1 MPKEPKNTIK
11 RVEVLPCDL
20 PQEEQDRNRE
30 AALDCIWRVLVRSRK
45 RRGLL
50 PEDFPEER

>member
-1 MPKEPKNTIK
+1 MPKEVKNTIEWVK
-11 RVEVLPCDL
+11 VLPCDL

-30 AALDCIWRVLVRSRK
+30 AAMDCIWTVLVRSRK